1 MQQDALLA
9 IVTDDE
15 GDNLY
20 DPSTLLQ
27 GRFGLYSIC
36 RNGLEFEG
44 RRRYFLTINEQLI
57 GAVSLLQR
65 QWMSKKCHKN
75 FIKLKKAVVIL
86 QARGRRLYFWGVTDE
101 CSDTVLKVLEVRK
114 IITSIKHALS
124 IVRYLEFLVENP
136 VLLDIVYNC

>member
-27 GRFGLYSIC
+27 GHFGL
-36 RNGLEFEG
+36 
-44 RRRYFLTINEQLI
+44 
-57 GAVSLLQR
+57 
-65 QWMSKKCHKN
+65 
-75 FIKLKKAVVIL
+75 
-86 QARGRRLYFWGVTDE
+86 
-101 CSDTVLKVLEVRK
+101 VLKVLEVRK